1 MENKIEKFKKENNK
15 LMVKK
20 IESQLNLVLKG
31 QEINQKELRLGFV
44 VLATQN
50 QDLLNLNKQLTEQLK
65 IVVAELNV
73 LKKKMGRKGNSEAS
87 SCKP

>member
-15 LMVKK
+15 LIVKK
-20 IESQLNLVLKG
+20 IESQLNIVLKG

-87 SCKP
+87 WCKP